1 MSGVQPKSRKG
12 NGSSWRVKRADPVL
26 PRRYSRT
33 DLLALYS
40 PSTAPVWLDLA
51 HPAQVLI
58 EPGQAP
64 VFDRILPFQH
74 SLGEDPS
81 SRAPAKV
88 PDWYSEETG
97 KAPEN
102 RPKPR
107 LSDPKPESVP
117 KPQPETTIRPVK
129 VVIDK
134 HAVVRNLP
142 KDLETFDVQ
151 VREMTPVEPKED
163 FFQEKFSE
171 LDRQMDRKL
180 AGEESDDEIPEWAA
194 EPMEKPQ
201 VSPTSLKSTPTGPKD
216 AAAFDSRPPR
226 LSLTLLRER
235 VSRRDPFAQLLLQ
248 QGISDTS
255 DYLYCVPYS
264 LPLERAWYYRTQDQV
279 QGPFSTVEMYNW
291 SLMGR
296 FGASQLFAWRSP
308 LLFVTMAELQRAPA
322 EFWQGELNFNRL
334 ERHKHTLAI
343 DPSQAIKS
351 VLGLDLW
358 SHFDSSER

>member
-26 PRRYSRT
+26 PRRYSRA

-40 PSTAPVWLDLA
+40 PSTAPVWLDFT
-51 HPAQVLI
+51 HPVEVLL
-58 EPGQAP
+58 EPGQTP
-64 VFDRILPFQH
+64 VFDRILPFHH

-81 SRAPAKV
+81 SRPPAKV

-97 KAPEN
+97 KTPED

-107 LSDPKPESVP
+107 LSDPKPEPVS
-117 KPQPETTIRPVK
+117 KPQPETTVRPVK
-129 VVIDK
+129 VVLDK

-142 KDLETFDVQ
+142 KDLETFAVQ
-151 VREMTPVEPKED
+151 VREMVHAEPKED
-163 FFQEKFSE
+163 FFHEQFSE
-171 LDRQMDRKL
+171 LDREMDRKL

-194 EPMEKPQ
+194 EPVAKPPS
-201 VSPTSLKSTPTGPKD
+201 SPTVPTVTPPAPKD

-226 LSLTLLRER
+226 LSLSLLRER
-235 VSRRDPFAQLLLQ
+235 VSRRDPFAQLLFQ
-248 QGISDTS
+248 QGISAS

-264 LPLERAWYYRTQDQV
+264 LPLERAWYYRTQDEV

-296 FGASQLFAWRSP
+296 FGAAQLFAWRSP
-308 LLFVTMAELQRAPA
+308 LVFVSMAELQRAPT
-322 EFWQGELNFNRL
+322 EFWQGEVNFNRL

-358 SHFDSSER
+358 SRFDASER